1 MAPPP
6 PFDEARL
13 PAALDAE
20 VVLHALRG
28 HEAAAR
34 EIVRRFE
41 RPVYNL
47 VARMVRDAAT
57 AEDLAQDTFLKVFR
71 SLGTFD
77 PRLRLSSWI
86 LKIAHNTAI
95 DHLRRARLQPL
106 PLEPAGE
113 EEKSAADAIEDLAA
127 VWPDRAVERSR
138 LAEAVDRALDALRPE
153 YRAALTLRYHEDLD
167 YAEIAAILEVPLGTV
182 KTFLH
187 RARIAMAAELARA
200 GWAPDRLAKPAGRV
214 GRREE

>member
-6 PFDEARL
+6 TFDEARL
-13 PAALDAE
+13 PSAPDAE

-34 EIVRRFE
+34 EIVRRFA

-47 VARMVRDAAT
+47 VARMVRDTAA
-57 AEDLAQDTFLKVFR
+57 AEDLAQDTFLKIFR

-77 PRLRLSSWI
+77 PRLRLSAWV
-86 LKIAHNTAI
+86 LKIAHNTAL
-95 DHLRRARLQPL
+95 DHLRRARVPL
-106 PLEPAGE
+106 VALDAGDDE
-113 EEKSAADAIEDLAA
+113 SADLAGALEDLAA
-127 VWPDRAVERSR
+127 VWPDRAAERSQ
-138 LAEAVDRALDALRPE
+138 LAEAVDRALDDLRPE

-167 YAEIAAILEVPLGTV
+167 YAEIAAILEIPLGTV
-182 KTFLH
+182 KTYLH
-187 RARIAMAAELARA
+187 RGRLALARELATA
-200 GWAPDRLAKPAGRV
+200 GWGPVKPAGGG